1 MLRSLQI
8 NNLALISSVTINFE
22 EGLNVLSGE
31 TGAGKSIIV
40 DSLALMLGSRYD
52 KTVLRYGE
60 NSGFVEGV
68 FDIDN
73 VKEELNALGID
84 DEDDYLIV
92 NRKFNSD
99 GKSEI
104 RLNGKLITLS
114 MLKTITPKLIDLCG
128 QNEHQSLSNVS
139 NHMKVLDY
147 HVRNNG
153 DKIKFELKALCD
165 ELNELNKVISNVGD
179 ASEREKTADYLRFQI
194 QEIEDANVK
203 EGEEEELVTLRKKI
217 YGAEAVKEGILSSL
231 ANINGNDDV
240 IGITDL
246 IYNTN
251 NQLSKISKYS
261 EQYESISERLKSVA
275 IEIEDITTTL
285 EDELSSLDFSEKDM
299 DRVEKRLNV
308 VRQISKKYGT
318 GKELAKNL
326 ESLKT
331 RLYEIENA
339 DEIYEKAQKSKSNV
353 INKIYTLSLNLSKI
367 RKDGAKS
374 LEKSIENELS
384 SLGMQSEFEIKF
396 NDFPSIDECEHSI
409 SPNGFDK
416 VEFYLSANVGQPL
429 NPLIKIISGGELS
442 RLMLALKVVASEID
456 DTPTMIFDEI
466 DTGISGKIGLEVA
479 KKLAKLS
486 KKHQLLC
493 VTHLP
498 QICAMADNNYY
509 IEKTTQDKN
518 TFTKVKK
525 LTDKNVLEEI
535 ARLTGAKDISE
546 QSLSASKDMKTW
558 SNEYKKQI

>member
-8 NNLALISSVTINFE
+8 SNLALISSVTIDFE

-52 KTVLRYGE
+52 KTILRYGE
-60 NSGFVEGV
+60 KSGFVEGV
-68 FDIDN
+68 FDTDN
-73 VKEELNALGID
+73 VKEELSALGID

-104 RLNGKLITLS
+104 RLNGKLVTLS
-114 MLKTITPKLIDLCG
+114 MLKSITPKLIDLCG
-128 QNEHQSLSNVS
+128 QNEHQSLSNVA

-147 HVRNNG
+147 HVRNKA
-153 DKIKFELKALCD
+153 DKIKIELNNLCD
-165 ELNELNKVISNVGD
+165 ELNKVNSILENIGD
-179 ASEREKTADYLRFQI
+179 SFEREKTADYLRFQI
-194 QEIEDANVK
+194 QEIEEANVR
-203 EGEEEELVTLRKKI
+203 EGEEDELVALRKKI
-217 YGAEAVKEGILSSL
+217 YGAEAVKEGIVASLS
-231 ANINGNDDV
+231 NINGSDDIV
-240 IGITDL
+240 GLSDL

-251 NQLSKISKYS
+251 NQLSKISKFS
-261 EQYESISERLKSVA
+261 EQYSAICDRLNSVA
-275 IEIEDITTTL
+275 IEIEDISATL

-299 DRVEKRLNV
+299 DRVEKRLSI
-308 VRQISKKYGT
+308 VRQISKKYGI
-318 GKELAKNL
+318 GKTLSENL
-326 ESLKT
+326 ETLKSK
-331 RLYEIENA
+331 LYEIENA
-339 DEIYEKAQKSKSNV
+339 DEIYEKAQKTKRSLIS
-353 INKIYTLSLNLSKI
+353 KIYSLSLDLSRI

-374 LEKSIENELS
+374 LEKSIENELAT
-384 SLGMQSEFEIKF
+384 LGMQSEFEVRFNELPNEEQCEKF
-396 NDFPSIDECEHSI
+396 I
-409 SPNGFDK
+409 SANGFDK
-416 VEFYLSANVGQPL
+416 VDFYLSANVGQPL
-429 NPLIKIISGGELS
+429 NPLVKIISGGELS

-525 LTDKNVLEEI
+525 LSDKSILEEI

-546 QSLSASKDMKTW
+546 QSLSASNDMKNW
-558 SNEYKKQI
+558 SNQFKNQI